1 MSLQTLEMQNIGIGF
16 AVCDFAVSILIINF
30 ATSNLQI
37 DMDKENVDALN
48 IRLKVFMDST
58 GLNNSQFA
66 DRCGLPR
73 PSFSQLLSGRN
84 KKVSD
89 VVLTRIHDAFPQL
102 NMLWLMFGEGDMLKA
117 DGAGLAA
124 VSGGESGKGASGSSD
139 SDIQG
144 ARGSGLGGG
153 LFAAM
158 GDGQYS
164 PRPYPVSEEEGRLP
178 FADENYG
185 YDNRKFP
192 TDGREGFGFHREKGP
207 ILPLSQTQEAD
218 IERISSLMA
227 AKISGD
233 LQQDLRKTPRKVVR
247 ITVFYDD
254 NSYETF
260 APTSDPLD

>member
-1 MSLQTLEMQNIGIGF
+1 M
-16 AVCDFAVSILIINF
+16 
-30 ATSNLQI
+30 
-37 DMDKENVDALN
+37 
-48 IRLKVFMDST
+48 
-58 GLNNSQFA
+58 
-66 DRCGLPR
+66 
-73 PSFSQLLSGRN
+73 
-84 KKVSD
+84 
-89 VVLTRIHDAFPQL
+89 
-102 NMLWLMFGEGDMLKA
+102 
-117 DGAGLAA
+117 
-124 VSGGESGKGASGSSD
+124 
-139 SDIQG
+139 
-144 ARGSGLGGG
+144 
-153 LFAAM
+153 
-158 GDGQYS
+158 
-164 PRPYPVSEEEGRLP
+164 P

-192 TDGREGFGFHREKGP
+192 TDGREGFGFPREKGP